1 MNFELSHLSKHIL
14 FWLLYLLLWSVHDL
28 NYNSDVIENLVTN
41 AVPFLFYA
49 ILVYVNLYILIPRF
63 LLKRKIATYILSLML
78 VIVFATLVTSQFLSF
93 YFNGIKTGTSDFFLS
108 LSGMVAILTEVIITL
123 GLSMTL
129 FLLDEWFKKEE
140 LIRDIERQKLDADMK
155 LSRNNEM
162 NPHFLLNSKNN
173 IYTIVEKSAFNE
185 VSDGH
190 IFIKSDGMVIK
201 VFINEITYVETAS
214 DYVYIN
220 TTKRDRYL
228 TLVSLKQMA
237 KKLPE
242 EKFIRVHRY
251 YLIGIDHVKKLEG
264 NLIHL
269 GKTKIKISR
278 ALKNQVYENI
288 IGNKL
293 VERSS
298 EL

>member
-1 MNFELSHLSKHIL
+1 MNFEVSRVSKHIL

-28 NYNSDVIENLVTN
+28 NYNSDLFENLKTN
-41 AVPFLFYA
+41 CVPFLFYA
-49 ILVYVNLYILIPRF
+49 VLVYANLYVLIPNF
-63 LLKRKIATYILSLML
+63 LLKRKIPTYILSLL
-78 VIVFATLVTSQFLSF
+78 FAVICITLITSQ
-93 YFNGIKTGTSDFFLS
+93 YFSYYFDTIQKISAFFLS
-108 LSGMVAILTEVIITL
+108 LKGMIAILTEVIL
-123 GLSMTL
+123 SLCLSMTL
-129 FLLDEWFKKEE
+129 FLLDEWFRKEQ
-140 LIRDIERQKLDADMK
+140 LIKEIEQQRLDTQME
-155 LSRNNEM
+155 LSRNNQVST
-162 NPHFLLNSKNN
+162 HFLLNSKNN
-173 IYTIVEKSAFNE
+173 IYTIVERNSSRGASE
-185 VSDGH
+185 GH

-201 VFINEITYVETAS
+201 VFINEITYVETAN

-220 TTKRDRYL
+220 TVNKDRYL
-228 TLVSLKQMA
+228 TLVSLKQIS

-278 ALKNQVYENI
+278 ALKNQVYESI

-293 VERSS
+293 IERSN